1 MARPRE
7 FEPEEALAAIK
18 DAFWR
23 RGYEATSMHDIEGAT
38 GQKKQSL
45 YRVFGDKRSMYL
57 KALEHYGAHE
67 AAEAASLLSQGGTAR
82 ARFQRLF
89 DYVIETALA
98 GDRRGCFLC
107 NASIDQAPSD
117 KQTRKTV
124 ARLMA
129 TVRDAFENAL
139 QTSAPYDKKPAPRAR
154 KAAELMSVYFGLR
167 VLVRAG
173 MKEAFLR
180 NAAKEALAGI

>member
-18 DAFWR
+18 NAFWR
-23 RGYEATSMHDIEGAT
+23 RGYDATSMFDIEEAT

-67 AAEAASLLSQGGTAR
+67 ASEAANLLAAGGSAR

-89 DYVIETALA
+89 DHVIDRAVK

-117 KQTRKTV
+117 KQTK
-124 ARLMA
+124 A
-129 TVRDAFENAL
+129 TVGRIMGAVEGAFDEAL
-139 QTSAPYDKKPAPRAR
+139 KASAPYDTKPALRAR
-154 KAAELMSVYFGLR
+154 KAASLMAAYFGLR

-173 MKEAFLR
+173 MEEKFLR